1 MNYLNL
7 NFKYFFKIF
16 LKDKKL
22 IKLMITITELTKV
35 IKSKLSTDK
44 YLVQGEISDIK
55 LSQGHLY
62 FTLKDTISSIKG
74 VIWSSNKNVPR
85 DEIKNGIVIESEGY
99 LNYYDKS
106 GSVSFVINKLTVVS
120 TEGILKKKYSEW
132 NRIYNELGY
141 FTNKQS
147 LNKYITNIVIITSE
161 TGAALQ
167 DFLYVL
173 KKYNYIGTYKVL
185 NTIVQGEKCV
195 KSVCDSLKNCVFIN
209 PELVIITRGGGS
221 FEDLI
226 YFSEPEILEEIN
238 NLRKSGIVTL
248 SAIGHE
254 TDLSLTEKTTDI
266 RCPTPSL
273 AAEWI
278 IQNNN
283 KYSKN
288 LINDFIKFIRQEKNK
303 FNFVKELHTF
313 ILQCKSGTFIL
324 DNNENYLDLQTV
336 TSKTICIIYQ
346 NNKKYKFLLEPT
358 I

>member
-1 MNYLNL
+1 
-7 NFKYFFKIF
+7 
-16 LKDKKL
+16 
-22 IKLMITITELTKV
+22 MITITELTKV
-35 IKSKLSTDK
+35 IKNKLLNEK
-44 YLVQGEISDIK
+44 YLVQGEISDLKI
-55 LSQGHLY
+55 SQGHTY
-62 FTLKDTISSIKG
+62 FTLKDQVSSVKG
-74 VIWSSNKNVPR
+74 VIWSSNKYVPR
-85 DEIKNGIVIESEGY
+85 TEIKNGIVIESEGY

-106 GSVSFVINKLTVVS
+106 GSVTFVINKLTIVN
-120 TEGILKKKYSEW
+120 TEGILKQKYSEW
-132 NRIYNELGY
+132 HRIYNELGY
-141 FTNKQS
+141 FTKKLT

-173 KKYNYIGTYKVL
+173 KKYNYTGTYKVI

-195 KSVCDSLKNCVFIN
+195 KSVCDSLKNCNFIN

-238 NLRKSGIVTL
+238 NLRKGGIVTL

-283 KYSKN
+283 KCSKN
-288 LINDFIKFIRQEKNK
+288 LINDMLKFIKQERGK
-303 FNFVKELHTF
+303 FNFIKEMKDF
-313 ILQCKSGTFIL
+313 ITQCKCGTFLL
-324 DNNENYLDLQTV
+324 DENENYLDLQST
-336 TSKTICIIYQ
+336 TTKTICIIYQ
-346 NNKKYKFLLEPT
+346 NNKKYKFLIEPT
-358 I
+358 L

>member
-1 MNYLNL
+1 
-7 NFKYFFKIF
+7 
-16 LKDKKL
+16 
-22 IKLMITITELTKV
+22 MITITELTKV
-35 IKSKLSTDK
+35 IKNKLLNEK
-44 YLVQGEISDIK
+44 YIVQGEISDIK
-55 LSQGHLY
+55 ISQGHTY
-62 FTLKDTISSIKG
+62 FTLKDQVSSVKG

-85 DEIKNGIVIESEGY
+85 TEIKNGIVIETDGY

-106 GSVSFVINKLTVVS
+106 GSVTFVINKLKIISV
-120 TEGILKKKYSEW
+120 EGILKQKYSEW
-132 NRIYNELGY
+132 NRIYTELGY
-141 FTNKQS
+141 FTNKLIAQ
-147 LNKYITNIVIITSE
+147 KYITNIVIITSE

-173 KKYNYIGTYKVL
+173 KKYNYNGTYKII

-195 KSVCDSLKNCVFIN
+195 KSVCDSLKNCNFIN
-209 PELVIITRGGGS
+209 PELVVITRGGGS

-238 NLRKSGIVTL
+238 NLRKNSIMTL

-283 KYSKN
+283 KFSKN
-288 LINDFIKFIRQEKNK
+288 LINDFVKFLRQEQNK
-303 FNFVKELHTF
+303 FNFIKEMKDF
-313 ILQCKSGTFIL
+313 ITQCKSGTFIL
-324 DNNENYLDLQTV
+324 DENENYLDLQST
-336 TSKTICIIYQ
+336 TAKTICIIYQ
-346 NNKKYKFLLEPT
+346 NNKKYKFLIEPT